1 MAERESKESYGSDRA
16 QLVYGRS
23 TDGNLLHISEVQRG
37 LACGCICPACDGQL
51 VARTKADH
59 KVPHFA
65 HYSGEA
71 CGGGPETVIHLLAKE
86 AFRSNPKMLLP
97 ERLGLDERKQVV
109 MKPGQEVATEFLRLE
124 YTDPKEIVP
133 DLYVRA
139 LGYDLF
145 VEVAVT
151 HFCGDTK
158 LQHLRDHRTPAVEI
172 DLSKLPRDSTRE
184 VIVDAVLR
192 SAPRHWLFHPG
203 IEAAQAKF
211 KKDEE
216 AWRKE
221 QDERQANAA
230 NKHRKRVGELARAYA
245 DGLKEL
251 AGAKG
256 NVPRHAEL
264 VEVGL
269 VDHVGIE
276 VAGFACF
283 TVLPAVWQ
291 AIILAE
297 VFHDRCLGNG
307 PCKAV
312 PITKHLEQGHLI
324 RPQFQRV
331 SREVADDT
339 ALIETQFVPAWKA
352 IDNYL
357 NYLLGKGVLF
367 QQGYGVALAKAFAD
381 PWTARTLAETKR
393 TASLHATVQ
402 LVDWILSELPDDERC
417 GMNGESWLQ
426 SIHQESGLSYRE
438 ALQSNVESAKIV
450 GQIENIAAMME
461 KNGRLPYGNVGL
473 PIERA
478 IERRRAQMAK
488 HAEELREKQLQ
499 AAERLRH
506 SRRDRLCVDAEKEL
520 TGPGLDAF
528 LNTRLANMN
537 NMTPLEMSED
547 SESGLTRAREAL
559 SELVRQRLIE
569 AEAAAEREEY
579 RRMITDDARQCLS
592 EKDSESFLNGR
603 DDDLNRTTPLLFV
616 KDAETYRKARGKLT
630 QWQDQFGGP
639 F

>member
-1 MAERESKESYGSDRA
+1 M
-16 QLVYGRS
+16 
-23 TDGNLLHISEVQRG
+23 
-37 LACGCICPACDGQL
+37 
-51 VARTKADH
+51 VARAKADH

-151 HFCGDTK
+151 HFCDGTK
-158 LQHLRDHRTPAVEI
+158 LQRLRDHRTPAVEI
-172 DLSKLPRDSTRE
+172 DLSRLPRDSTRE
-184 VIVDAVLR
+184 AIADAVLR
-192 SAPRHWLFHPG
+192 SAQRRWLFHPG
-203 IEAAQAKF
+203 IEAAKGMR
-211 KKDEE
+211 KKEEE
-216 AWRKE
+216 AWQKE
-221 QDERQANAA
+221 QDERQVNAA
-230 NKHRKRVGELARAYA
+230 SRYRKRVGELARAYA

-251 AGAKG
+251 ARAKG
-256 NVPRHAEL
+256 TAPRHAEL
-264 VEVGL
+264 VEIGL
-269 VDHVGIE
+269 IDHVGIE
-276 VAGFACF
+276 VAGFGCF
-283 TVLPAVWQ
+283 TVLPAIWQ

-297 VFHDRCLGNG
+297 VFHDRRLGNG

-312 PITKHLEQGHLI
+312 PITKHLEKRNLI

-331 SREVADDT
+331 SREVADDM
-339 ALIETQFVPAWKA
+339 ALVETQFAPAWKA
-352 IDNYL
+352 IDNCL
-357 NYLLGKGVLF
+357 NYLLGKGVLS
-367 QQGYGVALAKAFAD
+367 QQGYGVALSKAFAD

-393 TASLHATVQ
+393 TALLHETVQ
-402 LVDWILSELPDDERC
+402 MVDWILGELPDDERC

-426 SIHQESGLSYRE
+426 SIHQGSGLSYRE
-438 ALQSNVESAKIV
+438 ALQSDIESAKIV
-450 GQIENIAAMME
+450 GQIEGIAAMME

-478 IERRRAQMAK
+478 IERRKTQMAK
-488 HAEELREKQLQ
+488 HAVELREKQLQ

-520 TGPGLDAF
+520 TGADVDAF

-537 NMTPLEMSED
+537 SMTPLEMAED

-559 SELVRQRLIE
+559 SEIVRQQRIE
-569 AEAAAEREEY
+569 AEDAAEREQY
-579 RRMITDDARQCLS
+579 RRMITDDARSCLS

-616 KDAETYRKARGKLT
+616 KDAETYRKAYGKLR
-630 QWQDQFGGP
+630 QWQDEFSGP